1 MTIQLNKIIP
11 PFTSMST
18 DEQLEKVKEIRHI
31 KYVLK
36 PDVKQRKAKAS
47 KKATAKRSEK
57 AKVSVNNLMKNL
69 TKEQMIELM
78 KELQT

>member
-18 DEQLEKVKEIRHI
+18 EEQLEKVKEIRHI

-36 PDVKQRKAKAS
+36 PDVKQRKAKAN
-47 KKATAKRSEK
+47 KKATVKRAEK
-57 AKVSVNNLMKNL
+57 AKTTVSALMKGLN
-69 TKEQMIELM
+69 KEQIAELM
-78 KELQT
+78 KELQN